1 MNKAERIKMVRA
13 MDFIARC
20 ANDEDIIYDWLMC
33 GVADGDCEFE
43 DEHLE
48 TYIEDDNDFR
58 DLMDCFLNRM
68 LAVCKSGGLYCDK
81 VVTKRG

>member
-1 MNKAERIKMVRA
+1 MDKTERIKMVRA

-20 ANDEDIIYDWLMC
+20 SNDEDIICDWLMN
-33 GVADGDCEFE
+33 GVADGDCELD
-43 DEHLE
+43 DEYLE
-48 TYIEDDNDFR
+48 TYIEDDEFR
-58 DLMDCFLNRM
+58 DLMDCFLRRM